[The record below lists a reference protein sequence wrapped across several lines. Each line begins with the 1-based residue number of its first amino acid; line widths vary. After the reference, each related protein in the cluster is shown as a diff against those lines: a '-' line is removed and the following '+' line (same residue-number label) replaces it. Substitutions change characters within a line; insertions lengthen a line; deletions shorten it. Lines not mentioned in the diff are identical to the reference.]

1 MSVVGGTAFFSCPSP
16 SNTIV
21 GIQWMLNGRPSDEI
35 VAGSSVSV
43 TSTFSEITHIGTLR
57 LENLSMDFNATVIQC
72 MAEFD
77 SEPPVVSPEATL
89 LIQGMQSVDILFTR

>member
-1 MSVVGGTAFFSCPSP
+1 MSAVGGTAVFRCPSP
-16 SNTIV
+16 TDAIV
-21 GIQWMLNGRPSDEI
+21 DIQWMLNGRPSDEI

-43 TSTFSEITHIGTLR
+43 TPTFSEVTRIGTLR
-57 LENLSMDFNATVIQC
+57 LANLSMDFNGTVIQC

-89 LIQGMQSVDILFTR
+89 LIQGMQSVDIIFIR